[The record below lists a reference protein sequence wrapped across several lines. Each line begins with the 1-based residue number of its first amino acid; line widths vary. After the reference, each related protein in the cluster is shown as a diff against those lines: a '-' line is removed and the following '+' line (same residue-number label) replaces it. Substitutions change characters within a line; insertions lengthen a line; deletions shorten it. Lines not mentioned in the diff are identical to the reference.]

1 MTPGTP
7 AAERWSPGRPSGNR
21 EVRPILPQR
30 PVTFPPPRV
39 FAVVRTPLVIAPTPS
54 SPAPASVEL
63 SPVELRL
70 KQILADVD
78 FPAISNEAL
87 EALKQVPDDETSIQR
102 LANIVLREYALTV
115 KVLRTANSAHYRRSD
130 KHIRSAAHAMLL
142 LGAGTVRNLAGSL
155 LLFEHYR
162 KRSPGLKELML
173 LSLLTANHAREV
185 AMLRNLPDPEEANLC
200 GMFRNLGE
208 VLVAAYFPRDYA
220 LILQHME
227 QRGSGQAAA
236 AFDVLGFP
244 FEDLGE
250 TMARNWGMPDRVV
263 AGIRSAGPQASD
275 ETLVITAFSHELT
288 TAVYRRE
295 LDPTRDGVADVLA
308 RYARRLKL
316 GRDEVAG
323 VLQAALRETKA
334 TFACAHVTLDGLT
347 LRKQQ
352 HAALAA
358 LGAHDGTTWDDD
370 TSADGGGEHGAGG
383 PTAGGQA
390 QAASA
395 VDPMVQLRLE
405 LRGEVERM
413 AMPGSGEDLS
423 RVILM
428 ALEAAFRGGPFHR
441 VVLCMMTTD
450 HRQLK
455 ARYGLG
461 AGVEAVLDKFTCEL
475 DSRTSPIALAVVR
488 RMGVCLPLE
497 RDFSPSEWRFAQ
509 TFAATSYVVVPLV
522 VAGKAIG
529 CLYCDRAQPNA
540 VPDAGTV
547 AYVRAVCEGV
557 QRGITARNADAHG
570 HTLHTAE
577 FKRDAVL
584 RLFAGE
590 RIDQVA
596 TSLAVEAETL
606 EVWRREF
613 LEGAMTRLGQ

>member
-1 MTPGTP
+1 MKAPLPP
-7 AAERWSPGRPSGNR
+7 ASDS
-21 EVRPILPQR
+21 
-30 PVTFPPPRV
+30 PPP
-39 FAVVRTPLVIAPTPS
+39 APPS
-54 SPAPASVEL
+54 APVPAEP
-63 SPVELRL
+63 SPVEIRL

-78 FPAISNEAL
+78 FPAISTEAL

-130 KHIRSAAHAMLL
+130 QHIRSAAHAMLL
-142 LGAGTVRNLAGSL
+142 LGAGTVRNLAASL

-208 VLVAAYFPRDYA
+208 VLVAAYFPREYA
-220 LILQHME
+220 RILQQME

-250 TMARNWGMPDRVV
+250 AMARNWGMPDRVV

-275 ETLVITAFSHELT
+275 DALVITAFAHELT
-288 TAVYRRE
+288 TAVYRR
-295 LDPTRDGVADVLA
+295 DVDTSRDGVSEVLA

-323 VLQAALRETKA
+323 VLQSALRETKA
-334 TFACAHVTLDGLT
+334 TFACANVTLDGLT
-347 LRKQQ
+347 LRTQQ
-352 HAALAA
+352 LAAFAA
-358 LGAHDGTTWDDD
+358 LGTPDHPGTDEE
-370 TSADGGGEHGAGG
+370 TSADRGGEAGAVEDSAREAS
-383 PTAGGQA
+383 TASSIVPLA
-390 QAASA
+390 
-395 VDPMVQLRLE
+395 QLRLE

-413 AMPGSGEDLS
+413 AMPGSGEELS

-441 VVLCMMTTD
+441 VVLCLMTTD

-461 AGVEAVLDKFTCEL
+461 AGVESMLDKFTCDL
-475 DSRTSPIALAVVR
+475 DSRSSPIALAVVR
-488 RMGVCLPLE
+488 RVGVCLPLE
-497 RDFSPSEWRFAQ
+497 RDFSPTEWRFAQ
-509 TFAATSYVVVPLV
+509 TFAAASYVVVPLV
-522 VAGKAIG
+522 VAGQAIG
-529 CLYCDRAQPNA
+529 GLYCDRVEGDA
-540 VPDAGTV
+540 VPDAATV
-547 AYVRAVCEGV
+547 GYVRAVCEGV

-570 HTLHTAE
+570 HGFRTAE

-584 RLFAGE
+584 RLFAGDRLE
-590 RIDQVA
+590 DVA

-606 EVWRREF
+606 DVWRREF
-613 LEGAMTRLGQ
+613 LEGAMARLSQ